1 MTDLKKDSI
10 WLSESREYKFRVFT
24 PLHHH
29 SDTIKMSEKMYY
41 CDSFLMVHKATHTHG
56 YESPEIARPFI
67 IMQYTWLNDKNWVEI
82 YEGDI
87 LWFKRKV
94 KEFIQVNYD
103 NDWYKCSVRT
113 SPVSTTT
120 TWLKYFLEKYN
131 CYVSWNIYENPELVP
146 EK

>member
-1 MTDLKKDSI
+1 MGKENI
-10 WLSESREYKFRVFT
+10 WQSESQSKEIKFRA
-24 PLHHH
+24 LDRNHN
-29 SDTIKMSEKMYY
+29 KMVYAWSENLSNWGTYTNWDILDKFE
-41 CDSFLMVHKATHTHG
+41 D
-56 YESPEIARPFI
+56 ED
-67 IMQYTWLNDKNWVEI
+67 IMQYTWLKDKNWVDI

-131 CYVSWNIYENPELVP
+131 CYVSWNIYENPELLS
-146 EK
+146 E